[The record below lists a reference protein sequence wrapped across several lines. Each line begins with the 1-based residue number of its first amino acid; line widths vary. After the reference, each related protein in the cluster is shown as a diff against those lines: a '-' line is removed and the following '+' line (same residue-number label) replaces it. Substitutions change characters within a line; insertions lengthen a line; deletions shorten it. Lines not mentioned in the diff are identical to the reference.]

1 MPSQIIIIIIIII
14 IKIIIII
21 IIKDIGIWEREERTP
36 YMPWKEKIRT
46 QQNENVNNILHQL

>member
-14 IKIIIII
+14 IKIIIIV
-21 IIKDIGIWEREERTP
+21 IKDIGIWEREERTP